1 MQVIES
7 AYCTSAAFAD
17 SRTLVTGSFD
27 YMVRLWT
34 VKPHN
39 NASASQRNVV
49 RSPRLTLTHI
59 MRAHTGTVLSVAAS
73 RSWSLAVSGSQDGS
87 AVVWDLNRGV
97 YVRSIY
103 HGENSNSAVH
113 LVAINESTVS
123 HELFLMS
130 RDIY

>member
-1 MQVIES
+1 
-7 AYCTSAAFAD
+7 
-17 SRTLVTGSFD
+17 
-27 YMVRLWT
+27 
-34 VKPHN
+34 
-39 NASASQRNVV
+39 
-49 RSPRLTLTHI
+49 

-73 RSWSLAVSGSQDGS
+73 RSWSLAVSRSQDGS

-103 HGENSNSAVH
+103 HGENPNSAVH